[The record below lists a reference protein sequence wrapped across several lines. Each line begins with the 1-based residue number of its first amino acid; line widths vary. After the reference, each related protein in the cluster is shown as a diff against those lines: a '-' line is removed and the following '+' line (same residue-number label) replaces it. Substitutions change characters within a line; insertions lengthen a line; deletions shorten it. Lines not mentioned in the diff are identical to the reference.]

1 MEEVV
6 IDDIDY
12 KDVVQF
18 EACNN
23 FCEDSSNNDV
33 REESPCTLNYS
44 DLKDIRESRMLN
56 DSIVNAVEKN
66 ADEAIHKNKWV
77 TRSRTRARIEFSS
90 LQLYSICSSSPQL

>member
-23 FCEDSSNNDV
+23 FCKDPLNNDV

-44 DLKDIRESRMLN
+44 DLKDI
-56 DSIVNAVEKN
+56 
-66 ADEAIHKNKWV
+66 
-77 TRSRTRARIEFSS
+77 
-90 LQLYSICSSSPQL
+90 